1 MVKVNMTKKDIADV
15 AKTACD
21 VILAIILMTA
31 RTRDEA
37 LDGVESLHR
46 DMVRNVNHHY
56 DEGKP
61 L

>member
-1 MVKVNMTKKDIADV
+1 MKANITREDLADV
-15 AKTACD
+15 ARTACD
-21 VILAIILMTA
+21 VILAVILMAA

-37 LDGVESLHR
+37 LEGVESLHR